1 MATKNEKNALN
12 KIARLGCIVCSA
24 AYGIEMP
31 DIQLHHV
38 RRFGQPRL
46 TSPCLPLCFEH
57 HLGNTGIHLMGAKG
71 FANKHGFTQEALL
84 EKVNELLGLKTLQ

>member
-1 MATKNEKNALN
+1 MATKNEKNALD

-31 DIQLHHV
+31 DVQLHHV
-38 RRFGQPRL
+38 RRFGKPRFA
-46 TSPCLPLCFEH
+46 SPCLPLCFEH

-71 FANKHGFTQEALL
+71 FTAKHGFTQEALL
-84 EKVNELLGLKTLQ
+84 EKVNELLGIKT

>member
-1 MATKNEKNALN
+1 MSTRNEKIALD

-31 DIQLHHV
+31 DVQLHHV
-38 RRFGQPRL
+38 RRFGQPRS

-71 FANKHGFTQEALL
+71 FTAKHGFTQEALL
-84 EKVNELLGLKTLQ
+84 EKVQELLNDR